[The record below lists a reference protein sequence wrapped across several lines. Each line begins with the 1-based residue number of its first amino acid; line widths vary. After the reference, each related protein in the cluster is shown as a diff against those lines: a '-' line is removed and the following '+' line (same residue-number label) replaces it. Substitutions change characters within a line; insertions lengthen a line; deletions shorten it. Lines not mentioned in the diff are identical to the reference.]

1 VKEKEMAIVGVLETG
16 MFFGTINTSASTS
29 AQHNFGP
36 SSVWSRPYVQSF
48 FNNDD
53 DGSIDLKVSQF
64 KDNKG
69 THNGSFHPG
78 IIASNCT
85 SVTFHM
91 STIDSIGEAVLTT
104 EFFG

>member
-1 VKEKEMAIVGVLETG
+1 M
-16 MFFGTINTSASTS
+16 
-29 AQHNFGP
+29 
-36 SSVWSRPYVQSF
+36 QSF

-53 DGSIDLKVSQF
+53 DGSIELGVSKF

-69 THNGSFHPG
+69 THSGDFHPG
-78 IIASNCT
+78 IFASNCT